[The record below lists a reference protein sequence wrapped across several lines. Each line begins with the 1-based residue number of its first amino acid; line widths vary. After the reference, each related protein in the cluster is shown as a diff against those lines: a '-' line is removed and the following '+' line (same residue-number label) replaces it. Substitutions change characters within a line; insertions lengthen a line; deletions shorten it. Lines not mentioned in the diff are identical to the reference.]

1 MWQGFIALEEMI
13 GEYLIHK
20 QRKLIIPLQKNRYK
34 ENVLA
39 RLSRSHFLESR
50 LTANTSR
57 VVINRDS
64 NFLLMTC
71 MVQIDQYI

>member
-39 RLSRSHFLESR
+39 RLNRSHFLECR

-57 VVINRDS
+57 VVVNRDS